1 MTPLL
6 TTAVGLMFTGIIE
19 CQGKIA
25 TIKQDDSQ
33 TSMTVESDAFIFDS
47 ISIGD
52 SISVNGVCLTVSEL
66 STKNFSAVVSKE
78 TLDCTTIGLWTVG
91 TIVNLEHSV
100 TPTTF
105 LGGHIVT
112 GHIDGVAVVTNRY
125 NEGSSICLTFS
136 VPDHLSYYIA
146 TKGSVCLNGVSL
158 TVNNVTHQTFKVN
171 IIPHTQEV
179 TNFTTLMV
187 GDVVNLEVDVV
198 SRYCERLL
206 QRQT

>member
-1 MTPLL
+1 
-6 TTAVGLMFTGIIE
+6 MFTGIIE
-19 CQGKIA
+19 CQGRIA

-47 ISIGD
+47 VSIGD

-66 STKNFSAVVSKE
+66 STQDFSAVVSKE
-78 TLDCTTIGLWTVG
+78 TLDCTTIGLWTAG

-146 TKGSVCLNGVSL
+146 TKGSVSLNGVSL
-158 TVNNVTHQTFKVN
+158 TVNDVTHQTFTVN

-179 TNFTTLMV
+179 TNFNTLMV